1 MHKIPK
7 SALQPMV
14 DRVTDT
20 LPAWKGQLMHHSSRL
35 ALIKSTL
42 AAMPIYISISIG
54 LSGWMHNAL
63 EKIMKGFIWTD
74 TETVQNGKC
83 MVAWGKVQRPL
94 RLGDLGLP
102 DPKFQGIALRLRWL

>member
-14 DRVTDT
+14 DRVTDK
-20 LPAWKGQLMHHSSRL
+20 LPAWKGQLMHHSDRL

-63 EKIMKGFIWTD
+63 ENIMKGFIWTG
-74 TETVQNGKC
+74 TETIQNGKC
-83 MVAWGKVQRPL
+83 MVA
-94 RLGDLGLP
+94 
-102 DPKFQGIALRLRWL
+102 